1 MFQLV
6 IQWLLSAI
14 ALVIVSRV
22 VDGFTVQTL
31 TAAMIAAAIIG
42 LLNATL
48 GAVLKV
54 ITFPVVILTFGIF
67 IFVINAM
74 MILMASRMVDGFYVA
89 GWGPAIWGSVVLT
102 ALSMLF
108 RMLFKKA

>member
-14 ALVIVSRV
+14 ALIVVSNV
-22 VDGFTVQTL
+22 VDGFHVQGMTSAL
-31 TAAMIAAAIIG
+31 IAAAIIG

-54 ITFPVVILTFGIF
+54 ITFPIIIITFGIF

-74 MILMASRMVDGFYVA
+74 MILMASRLVDGFYVS
-89 GWGPAIWGSVVLT
+89 GWMPAIWGSVVLT
-102 ALSMLF
+102 ALSMIF
-108 RMLFKKA
+108 RMVFKKA

>member
-14 ALVIVSRV
+14 ALVVVSNV
-22 VDGFTVQTL
+22 VYGFQVQGMTPAL
-31 TAAMIAAAIIG
+31 IAAAVIG
-42 LLNATL
+42 FLNATL

-54 ITFPVVILTFGIF
+54 ITFPVVVLTFGLF

-74 MILMASRMVDGFYVA
+74 MILLASRLVDGFYVT

-108 RMLFKKA
+108 RMVFKKA